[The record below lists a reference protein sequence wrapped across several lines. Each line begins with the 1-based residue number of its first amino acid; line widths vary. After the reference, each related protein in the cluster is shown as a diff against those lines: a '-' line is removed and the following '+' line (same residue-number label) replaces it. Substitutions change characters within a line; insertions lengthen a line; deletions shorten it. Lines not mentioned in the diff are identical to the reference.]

1 MTEENANDARVGVVS
16 NVWFNDKDGWYWCD
30 GIIWDKTAQ
39 NLITDKGWSVSCSYD
54 VKLADDTGGSE
65 NNIPYNIEFLDGV
78 FTHLAIVN
86 NPRYE
91 RANIVLNSKT
101 VNMVNNTELEQFT
114 NAFLEAIEDV
124 VKKNTVNNGWVT
136 LDKVDEDGER
146 IKIWIDGS
154 TPGSHDVKWFRDDI
168 AEFKKTK
175 QMKVDLKGIPNDLT
189 KTITSTIDEIKGKY
203 KIKDFVSVSSET
215 LHSAYAFNI
224 TEGTANAIRVSKKL
238 FKDSERIKQSFTKDC
253 DALFHPV
260 GLKNVDPTKAIIMH
274 ELGHSITVA
283 GENKEFWSEI
293 KTIQNAHNKDLGA
306 STYKKFKEDKDK
318 LNLTNF
324 ISAYALY
331 NKYEFVAEAFADAM
345 LSKNPCKYS
354 QDVLKCI
361 DKHFKLSTKDIK
373 QLRLF
378 NALKEVLNMDKQT
391 IINKKGDTQ
400 SEQSWVENYGLGYPT
415 QEGFEKWLETQDE
428 QED

>member
-1 MTEENANDARVGVVS
+1 MTNNSDVVY
-16 NVWFNDKDGWYWCD
+16 VHAYTKDD
-30 GIIWDKTAQ
+30 GTK
-39 NLITDKGWSVSCSYD
+39 
-54 VKLADDTGGSE
+54 VKAHYRSK
-65 NNIPYNIEFLDGV
+65 PDGV
-78 FTHLAIVN
+78 GIN
-86 NPRYE
+86 NYQNTE
-91 RANIVLNSKT
+91 NITGAAANI
-101 VNMVNNTELEQFT
+101 
-114 NAFLEAIEDV
+114 
-124 VKKNTVNNGWVT
+124 
-136 LDKVDEDGER
+136 
-146 IKIWIDGS
+146 
-154 TPGSHDVKWFRDDI
+154 
-168 AEFKKTK
+168 
-175 QMKVDLKGIPNDLT
+175 
-189 KTITSTIDEIKGKY
+189 
-203 KIKDFVSVSSET
+203 
-215 LHSAYAFNI
+215 
-224 TEGTANAIRVSKKL
+224 
-238 FKDSERIKQSFTKDC
+238 
-253 DALFHPV
+253 
-260 GLKNVDPTKAIIMH
+260 DPTKAIIMH

-306 STYKKFKEDKDK
+306 FTYKKFKEDKDK

-400 SEQSWVENYGLGYPT
+400 SEQFWVENYGLGYPT